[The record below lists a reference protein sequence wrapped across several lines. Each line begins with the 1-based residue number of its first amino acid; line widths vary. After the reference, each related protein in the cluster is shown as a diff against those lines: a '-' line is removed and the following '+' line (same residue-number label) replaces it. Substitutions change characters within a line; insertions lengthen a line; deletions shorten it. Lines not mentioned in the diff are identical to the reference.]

1 MKEVEY
7 EEQSFTELLKA
18 DKNILTLFLT
28 LFIRMKTVFGELHL
42 FQWYNELNS
51 WIVFFLHLVYGVWVG
66 RIMVT
71 GFNQGLRKQITP
83 LILSKMLLKI

>member
-28 LFIRMKTVFGELHL
+28 LFIRMKT
-42 FQWYNELNS
+42 
-51 WIVFFLHLVYGVWVG
+51 
-66 RIMVT
+66 
-71 GFNQGLRKQITP
+71 
-83 LILSKMLLKI
+83 ILEKYIYFSVVMT